1 MVEPATETIKVTL
14 IDGSERECLIY
25 KYIPFRKKQQL
36 ISKLTEGTKVNKGKD
51 DFEVDGSK
59 AIGIIGDLAEVVWAD
74 KNTKL
79 DDVEGGSLYNHI
91 QQRFDR
97 FLGDIGF
104 SLEDGNSQ
112 SSQTKKNK

>member
-1 MVEPATETIKVTL
+1 MVEATTETIKVKL

-36 ISKLTEGTKVNKGKD
+36 ISKLTEGTKVKKAQSE
-51 DFEVDGSK
+51 FEIDGSK

-79 DDVEGGSLYNHI
+79 DDVEGGSLYHHI

-97 FLGDIGF
+97 FLGDIGL
-104 SLEDGNSQ
+104 SIEKGDNQ
-112 SSQTKKNK
+112 SGKTEKNE